1 MTSYNDWD
9 KKASALVKE
18 ADEDDEAEKKKA
30 DEALGLTDGP
40 QGPPV
45 AKAKAQ
51 RKEMGQHSQKREN
64 FIAAQQKKEQVIT
77 HTSEAETIEIEDAQ
91 DKALRIRG
99 SKDVTYR
106 LGPNVTLLKLYVEKC
121 TNVRV
126 IVACHVKTQF
136 LEVNDAEDV
145 EIRCEAPVST
155 FQCDECTKGYCRV
168 TFTEP
173 EFMGTFFHQNCPNLE
188 VSIFG
193 QDSVKIG
200 VASPVQLHTR
210 AGGSGSLETEAVVR
224 GEKEFPLNLNRPKDS
239 KPLSEEEVTPE
250 ESKIRA
256 EEKRLEGNEAF
267 RSSDYLQAAVY
278 YTEAINHD
286 PTLYLPY
293 ANRAQCFL
301 KTGQPEKGLDDAI
314 KCIELAPGYA
324 KGWFRKGM
332 ALHAVE
338 KFGPAI
344 VAFTEAE
351 KLDPKNYQIQDAI
364 KMAQL
369 MARKK
374 GPGAELDEL

>member
-1 MTSYNDWD
+1 
-9 KKASALVKE
+9 LVKE
-18 ADEDDEAEKKKA
+18 AEDDDEAEKKKA
-30 DEALGLTDGP
+30 DEALGLTEGP

-51 RKEMGQHSQKREN
+51 RKKMGKHSEKREN
-64 FIAAQQKKEQVIT
+64 FIAEQQKREQVIT
-77 HTSEAETIEIEDAQ
+77 HTGETEPIEIEDAQ

-136 LEVNDAEDV
+136 LEVNHAVNV

-155 FQCDECTKGYCRV
+155 FQCDECTKGYFRV
-168 TFTEP
+168 IFTEP

-188 VSIFG
+188 VSMFS
-193 QDSVKIG
+193 QEFVKVG
-200 VASPVQLHTR
+200 VPSPVQLHTT
-210 AGGSGSLETEAVVR
+210 AGVSGSLETEAVVR
-224 GEKEFPLNLNRPKDS
+224 GEKEFPLNLNRPRGS
-239 KPLSEEEVTPE
+239 KPLSEEEITPE
-250 ESKIRA
+250 ETKIRA

-278 YTEAINHD
+278 YTEAINHNS
-286 PTLYLPY
+286 TLYLPF

-314 KCIELAPGYA
+314 KCIELAPDYA

-332 ALHAVE
+332 ALQAVE

-344 VAFTEAE
+344 VAFVQAE
-351 KLDPKNYQIQDAI
+351 KLDPKNYHIQDAI